1 MREKAKQLVELLN
14 DTARIREER
23 EKARALR
30 DKYVGIAGDD
40 RFGGTWVRYGCRC
53 VAPTLAC
60 IVRVFVITAA
70 CDVRQLCRLRVIG
83 GLQCL
88 RLHWWIR

>member
-40 RFGGTWVRYGCRC
+40 RFGGTWVRYG
-53 VAPTLAC
+53 A
-60 IVRVFVITAA
+60 
-70 CDVRQLCRLRVIG
+70 DGWRLP
-83 GLQCL
+83 
-88 RLHWWIR
+88 